1 MRSVGRLSLILLLA
15 VVAAGAY
22 LTLFGSTAGTGGE
35 GPVEIRRPVD
45 THVVAP
51 QDDILDVEDAGEDNM
66 TEAADQGAESSDGS
80 ANTAETSDEAA
91 EASLTQEQ
99 EDTSAAEA
107 AASAPADTAPAN
119 MIRAFSASAEGSGF
133 VLRLAGVPSDFTPE
147 WFTLSSPPRFVI
159 DLPGSWGLKGDN
171 VHRPDGGPIK
181 HVVAGSHPDKLRF
194 VIHLR
199 EDVPMPEGRPVF
211 VHDEDE
217 LFVRVK

>member
-1 MRSVGRLSLILLLA
+1 MSLILLLA

-22 LTLFGSTAGTGGE
+22 LTLFGSTAGTGNE

-51 QDDILDVEDAGEDNM
+51 QDDVLDVEDAGEGNM
-66 TEAADQGAESSDGS
+66 TEAADQGAESPAGGDSP
-80 ANTAETSDEAA
+80 AKASDEAA
-91 EASLTQEQ
+91 EGSLTQEQ
-99 EDTSAAEA
+99 EDTATTET
-107 AASAPADTAPAN
+107 AASASAETTSADTAPAN
-119 MIRAFSASAEGSGF
+119 VIRAFSASAEGSGF
-133 VLRLAGVPSDFTPE
+133 ALHLVGVPSDFTPE

-181 HVVAGSHPDKLRF
+181 YVVAGSHPDKLRF

-217 LFVRVK
+217 LSVRVQ